1 MCMKEKLHKNLR
13 KEIIVHRGIWPTILK
28 EEWLMVEIEVI
39 VCLFMCLVLWLNGYI
54 LLRI

>member
-28 EEWLMVEIEVI
+28 EE
-39 VCLFMCLVLWLNGYI
+39 
-54 LLRI
+54 